1 MNVFETALE
10 KANNAFQAG
19 RYNEALGLYL
29 SLSRDHPG
37 YADIF
42 NKLGLI
48 LHHNGDTTK
57 AIDYFEK
64 ALKINPLY
72 TEASLN
78 LTISYNDIGEYEKAS
93 KIFSHAAEVVW
104 EGDSKIDPFVQGK
117 LANEH
122 ATLGDTYY
130 EAGLL
135 EEAEK
140 QYRTVLGMRPNF
152 VDVLT
157 KLGITLREKGDFDEA
172 IAHFKK
178 AKKINARYI
187 RALIHLGITY
197 YSKGFTD
204 LALIEWETAS
214 KINPEGKE
222 ARVYLALARKEIVDH

>member
-1 MNVFETALE
+1 MKDFEMALR
-10 KANNAFQAG
+10 KANTSFHAR

-29 SLSRDHPG
+29 SLSLDYPG

-48 LHHNGDTTK
+48 SHHNGDTTK

-64 ALKINPLY
+64 ALKINPRY

-78 LTISYNDIGEYEKAS
+78 LTISYNDKGEYEKAS
-93 KIFSHAAEVVW
+93 KVFSHAAKLVW
-104 EGDSKIDPFVQGK
+104 EGGSKIDPFVQGK

-122 ATLGDTYY
+122 ANLGNTYY

-135 EEAEK
+135 DEAER
-140 QYRTVLGMRPNF
+140 QYRIVLSMRPNF
-152 VDVLT
+152 VDVRT
-157 KLGITLREKGDFDEA
+157 KLGIILREKGEFDEA
-172 IAHFKK
+172 IGNFKK
-178 AKKINARYI
+178 VKKINARYT

-197 YSKGFTD
+197 YSKGFID
-204 LALIEWETAS
+204 LALKEWEEAE

-222 ARVYLALARKEIVDH
+222 AQVYLSLARKEIVDQ